1 MIPGGAAVSPRS
13 DLGSGPITPGPVGG
27 RAAAALHNSP
37 QPRARTRPAPG
48 GGALWQSPPAGRGAG
63 ALTEPLL
70 PPAGRG
76 QRCAPGAAAERGR
89 SARCAG
95 GAGTGAGA
103 DSGRSG
109 RFSPLS
115 DKRLRRVG
123 GPRRRRKDGLLRGCL
138 SAFWL
143 CPQAAAAAA
152 GSMRP
157 GLSAR
162 PGSGS
167 ALVRRP

>member
-13 DLGSGPITPGPVGG
+13 DHGSGPITPGPVGG

-48 GGALWQSPPAGRGAG
+48 GGALWQSPPSGRGAG

-103 DSGRSG
+103 DSGRSD

-115 DKRLRRVG
+115 GERLGRVG

-167 ALVRRP
+167 ALVRRR